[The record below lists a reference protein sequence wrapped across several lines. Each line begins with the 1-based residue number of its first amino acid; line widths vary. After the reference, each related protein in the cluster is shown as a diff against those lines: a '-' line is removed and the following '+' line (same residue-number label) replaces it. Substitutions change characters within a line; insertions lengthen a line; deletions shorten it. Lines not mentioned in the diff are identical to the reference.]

1 MQCSIACFN
10 AYLLKHCKYYCT
22 LQLDQV
28 EGWEVPVVLLKRLRK
43 AGTTLRYS
51 LRVSF
56 YHAGSK
62 RFYGN
67 TFQGKTVAEGEVS

>member
-1 MQCSIACFN
+1 
-10 AYLLKHCKYYCT
+10 
-22 LQLDQV
+22 
-28 EGWEVPVVLLKRLRK
+28 VLLKRLRK
-43 AGTTLRYS
+43 AGTILRYS

-67 TFQGKTVAEGEVS
+67 TFQGKTVAEGEVIL